1 MSFLQND
8 RMGGTDLWRSG
19 RPILHG
25 ALALQAA
32 VLVLSY
38 IITGLTI
45 DLLSIALI
53 LLPLFVCTGVAF
65 AYRNRIDAPKLAI
78 SAEAAAILLTMLSL
92 GTLITYAAG
101 AASFPFAYSDAEL
114 HAADLRIGFDWLSYA
129 RMINEYPTLCWIL
142 KLAYNSFNAQPLLLL
157 AALILANQFARLR
170 IFLLAM
176 FIALAATSIIFIF
189 FPAISAYGHFGEA
202 ARQLTAIYPP
212 EGDVHI
218 TILQQHIAFLE
229 GLRDGSFRQVSAQT
243 LTGLITFPSFHAV
256 VACLFMWAAWTVRG
270 LRIAALVT
278 NMLML
283 AASPLFGAHYLVDLF
298 AGAGVAALSVI
309 LATAVYAREPVWP
322 PRYMSRLARF
332 GRRTGNAGAAG

>member
-1 MSFLQND
+1 
-8 RMGGTDLWRSG
+8 MGGTELWQSG

-32 VLVLSY
+32 VLILSY
-38 IITGLTI
+38 VATGLTI

-53 LLPLFVCTGVAF
+53 GLPIFVCVGVAF
-65 AYRNRIDAPKLAI
+65 AYRNRTDAPKLAI
-78 SAEAAAILLTMLSL
+78 GGEAAAILLTMLSL

-101 AASFPFAYSDAEL
+101 SASFAFPYADAKL
-114 HAADLRIGFDWLSYA
+114 HAADLAIGFDWLSYA
-129 RMINEYPTLCWIL
+129 GTINDYPTACRIL
-142 KLAYNSFNAQPLLLL
+142 KLAYNSFNFQPLLLL
-157 AALILANQFARLR
+157 TALVLTSQFARLR
-170 IFLLAM
+170 VFLLAM

-189 FPAISAYGHFGEA
+189 FPAISAYGYFGDA

-256 VACLFMWAAWTVRG
+256 VACLFMWTAWTVRG
-270 LRIAALVT
+270 LRIVALVT
-278 NMLML
+278 NILML
-283 AASPLFGAHYLVDLF
+283 AASPLFGAHYVVDLF
-298 AGAGVAALSVI
+298 AGAAVATFSVI
-309 LATAVYAREPVWP
+309 LASAVYAREPVWT
-322 PRYMSRLARF
+322 PRYMPRLTWF
-332 GRRTGNAGAAG
+332 GQRTGGAAENAGVAD